1 MLENFILDHRDELI
15 ARCRTKVAA
24 RTVPPPSA
32 AETDYGVPFFLS
44 ELVDALQRG
53 LSSSSER
60 RTSVIG
66 STATL
71 HGNQMRRQ
79 GFTVS
84 QVVHD
89 YGDICQS
96 ITELAVEKHAPISTD
111 DFRVLNRCL
120 DDAIAGAVTEYGRRA
135 RTSAIDDE
143 SARGNER
150 LGFLAHELRNLIQ
163 TALVAFEVLKTGNVG
178 VAGATGAV
186 LHRSLVTTRDLIARS
201 VTEVRLGQG
210 VHHREQFLVGPFI
223 EDIAAAATLAAE
235 THGIVLQTT
244 SVEEAVTIEGD
255 RQILAAA
262 VTNLLQNAFKFTRPH
277 TTVTLRVRPSTERVL
292 FEVQDE
298 CGGLPA
304 GNIDDLFHPFE
315 QRGADRTGLGLGLA
329 FSRWAVEANHGRLYA
344 RNLPAIGCVFTI
356 DLPRIAHDS

>member
-1 MLENFILDHRDELI
+1 MLEDFVVDHREEII

-24 RTVPPPSA
+24 RTLPPPSA
-32 AETDYGVPFFLS
+32 AEADYGVPLFLS

-53 LSSSSER
+53 LSPSSER
-60 RTSVIG
+60 SVSAIGTS
-66 STATL
+66 ATL

-96 ITELAVEKHAPISTD
+96 ITELAVETQAPISTD

-135 RTSAIDDE
+135 RISDIDDT

-178 VAGATGAV
+178 VAGATGGV
-186 LHRSLVTTRDLIARS
+186 LYRSLVGTRDLIARS
-201 VTEVRLGQG
+201 VTEVRLTQG
-210 VHHREQFLVGPFI
+210 VYHREHFLVSRFI
-223 EDIAAAATLAAE
+223 EEIATAATLAAE
-235 THGIVLQTT
+235 ARNLILRTT
-244 SVEEAVTIEGD
+244 VTTDEAVTIEGD

-262 VTNLLQNAFKFTRPH
+262 LTNVLQNAFKFTRPD
-277 TTVTLRVRPSTERVL
+277 TTVVLRVRASTERVL

-298 CGGLPA
+298 CGGLAA
-304 GNIDDLFHPFE
+304 GNVDDLFHPFE
-315 QRGADRTGLGLGLA
+315 QRGTDRTGLGLGLA
-329 FSRWAVEANHGRLYA
+329 FSRWAIEANHGRLYA
-344 RNLPAIGCVFTI
+344 RNLPAVGCVFTI
-356 DLPRIAHDS
+356 DLPRVAE